1 MQRSPGTCSEC
12 TNSDRQLKW
21 PRAPKSK
28 DGPVIPQ
35 TPNLVDGLRMHN
47 TKQHISFLIQL
58 FSNSLFSHDTVK
70 VNTLLSLFPQLSSL
84 QDLLIMA
91 PGLPTEY
98 GMIEH
103 LVKTSYSMEESLP
116 ESTSF

>member
-21 PRAPKSK
+21 PRAPESK
-28 DGPVIPQ
+28 DRPVIPH
-35 TPNLVDGLRMHN
+35 TPNLVDGLRMHK
-47 TKQHISFLIQL
+47 TKQHVNFLIQL

-70 VNTLLSLFPQLSSL
+70 VNTLLRLFPPLSSL

-91 PGLPTEY
+91 AGLPIEY
-98 GMIEH
+98 RMIEH
-103 LVKTSYSMEESLP
+103 LVKTSHSREESLP